1 MALGRKLRKMR
12 ERVGMPQRVLSRR
25 AGLPDN
31 YVARIEAGAVGS
43 PKIETR
49 RKLAKALRVPMT
61 ELLD

>member
-1 MALGRKLRKMR
+1 MR
-12 ERVGMPQRVLSRR
+12 ERVGIPQRVLSRR

-31 YVARIEAGAVGS
+31 YVARIEAGAIVS

-49 RKLAKALRVPMT
+49 RKLAKVLRVPIT